1 MHNTSRLLEDLHKE
15 ATYCAQN
22 SIGYIILEDEVL
34 KGNEI
39 TINGKVVKNFG
50 SCSYL
55 GLDLDSRMK
64 EAAIDATRRYGPAF
78 SSSRAFLSSPLYREL
93 QYLLERIFQK
103 PLIITPTTTLGHI
116 AAIPSLLD
124 VQDVAILDHQV
135 HASVQNAVRIA
146 KSGGVHV
153 EMIRHNNLENLEW
166 RIKKLS
172 KDYRN
177 IWYFLDGV
185 YSMFG
190 DIAPLNALLELLEK
204 YDNLHLYIDDAHGM
218 SWCGRN
224 GCGVVLDR
232 IAFHDRM
239 VLATSLGKS
248 FAAYG
253 GCLVFPNRELRDYV
267 NNTGST
273 MFFSG
278 PVPNPSLGAAIQ
290 SAKIHL
296 SDEIGQLQA
305 QLQERV
311 KKANDCCR
319 QLCLPLVE
327 FEDTPIFFVAVSKPQ
342 VGYKVVQK
350 MHDRG
355 FYLNIA
361 TYPSV
366 PIRNTGL
373 RFTLTNHHSLK
384 DVEEFTFNLKES
396 LDEALK
402 EEGFSYQEIFEAF
415 KMKLPSVAIV

>member
-1 MHNTSRLLEDLHKE
+1 NTSRLLEDLHKE
-15 ATYCAQN
+15 ATYCAEH
-22 SIGYIILEDEVL
+22 SIGYIILEDEEL

-55 GLDLDSRMK
+55 GLDLDPRMK
-64 EAAIDATRRYGPAF
+64 EAAIEATKKYGPAF
-78 SSSRAFLSSPLYREL
+78 SSSRAFLSSPLYREF
-93 QYLLERIFQK
+93 QHLLEQIFQK

-124 VQDVAILDHQV
+124 VKDVAILDHQV

-146 KSGGVHV
+146 KAGGVHV

-166 RIKKLS
+166 RLNKLS
-172 KDYRN
+172 KEYRN
-177 IWYFLDGV
+177 VWYFLDGV

-190 DIAPLNALLELLEK
+190 DIAPLTDLVELLDK
-204 YDNLHLYIDDAHGM
+204 YENLHLYIDDAHGM
-218 SWCGRN
+218 SWCGEN
-224 GCGVVLDR
+224 GRGVVLNR
-232 IAFHDRM
+232 IPFHDRM

-253 GCLVFPNRELRDYV
+253 GCLVFPNKELRDYV

-278 PVPNPSLGAAIQ
+278 PVPNPSLGAGIQ

-296 SDEIGQLQA
+296 SPELPCLQG
-305 QLQERV
+305 LLKERID
-311 KKANDCCR
+311 KANDCCR
-319 QLCLPLVE
+319 QLGLPLVAV
-327 FEDTPIFFVAVSKPQ
+327 EDTPIFFVAVSKPQ

-350 MHDRG
+350 MHERG

-373 RFTLTNHHSLK
+373 RFTLTNHHTLK
-384 DVEEFTFNLKES
+384 DVEDFILNLKES
-396 LDEALK
+396 LDEALR
-402 EEGFSYQEIFEAF
+402 EEDFTYEEIYEAF
-415 KMKLPSVAIV
+415 KMKMPLSLVKS